1 MKNYILIF
9 ILNDLIFQTSK
20 TEPKTALEPVTS
32 TKLITTQPRP
42 TTTSIALTFKLL
54 ITSIDNDNGHS
65 WHFEVIDLKDPNTSC
80 ADLDMNMNR
89 PYYTIVYW
97 INGFVLDKT
106 LIYCGCYLSKTNNY
120 WLCTT
125 TTKYFNVTE
134 VADSGIFCTE
144 HFRAV
149 FLDNESLL
157 LSGDNEIKILR
168 FYYDKDGEVKFN
180 ISAMVVNKKPPDWR
194 SCITK
199 VNENYV
205 ILIGSY
211 ETSRSRTHV
220 LLINIANGSTI
231 QFFDLLE
238 HRQKHVC
245 TTFEHEGRDL
255 VIVVGGYGW
264 PPSSNSSEIAD
275 VFNNDKWSKGL
286 SRNRS

>member
-1 MKNYILIF
+1 MNFAKITLWFIVFFFKYCRFQGIWYKKDIL
-9 ILNDLIFQTSK
+9 
-20 TEPKTALEPVTS
+20 V
-32 TKLITTQPRP
+32 
-42 TTTSIALTFKLL
+42 
-54 ITSIDNDNGHS
+54 
-65 WHFEVIDLKDPNTSC
+65 
-80 ADLDMNMNR
+80 
-89 PYYTIVYW
+89 W
-97 INGFVLDKT
+97 I
-106 LIYCGCYLSKTNNY
+106 
-120 WLCTT
+120 
-125 TTKYFNVTE
+125 
-134 VADSGIFCTE
+134 
-144 HFRAV
+144 
-149 FLDNESLL
+149 
-157 LSGDNEIKILR
+157 
-168 FYYDKDGEVKFN
+168 
-180 ISAMVVNKKPPDWR
+180 
-194 SCITK
+194 ITK

-286 SRNRS
+286 SRNRSWGAVGARARTPKFQRTILLGTLHTIEVQIMQFLGAVY